1 MREHISNTRS
11 SLTNTIKTF
20 ATQTLTFRATVFP
33 FCTKEWNQLSHDSK
47 KIESIKKFK
56 KTLITTIRTKEN
68 SAFGV
73 SNIYGIKLL
82 TRLRLN
88 FSHLNEHKFRH
99 NFNDMINPM
108 CNCGAATKTTIH
120 YLLRCRYFSFQRME
134 LLDGIYK
141 LDSTLQN
148 FSEDQLLT
156 VLLYD
161 SKKIVLN
168 VNKEIVRLTI
178 SYLKASQQ
186 LYLFIFLLIFFDNV

>member
-1 MREHISNTRS
+1 M
-11 SLTNTIKTF
+11 
-20 ATQTLTFRATVFP
+20 
-33 FCTKEWNQLSHDSK
+33 K
-47 KIESIKKFK
+47 KV
-56 KTLITTIRTKEN
+56 IRTKEN
-68 SAFGV
+68 SVFAV
-73 SNIYGIKLL
+73 SDIYDIKLL
-82 TRLRLN
+82 THLRLN

-178 SYLKASQQ
+178 SYLKAFQQ